1 MTLNNEEGL
10 LNLVCEVKA
19 NSWKFRDGCLLL
31 IENHTRGHKLLKGM
45 RNRLLKI
52 QTLITRHYV
61 ILTSIL
67 YRVQTLTSH
76 NTEESENSP
85 DSPHLG
91 ETKRMRKQCV
101 PQALLHFSCVPGT
114 RLKYIQKAYS
124 EWWYR
129 SERLWPS
136 FLSLTFTLS
145 LLVFLDP
152 LILLMAGPWVESSE
166 PTSYESR
173 SESVSASNN
182 FSSFEMGISRLLESM
197 CACMCMYG
205 KGMGYGWSYAG
216 SSVVILFDQV
226 IVILANYVTLINLN
240 GYTVHCT
247 LTDIMVI

>member
-1 MTLNNEEGL
+1 M
-10 LNLVCEVKA
+10 CEVKA

-52 QTLITRHYV
+52 RTLITRHYV

-67 YRVQTLTSH
+67 YRVRTLTSH

-124 EWWYR
+124 EWWYC

-182 FSSFEMGISRLLESM
+182 FSSFEIGISRLLESM
-197 CACMCMYG
+197 CVHACVCMLRG
-205 KGMGYGWSYAG
+205 WDMGGHMLV
-216 SSVVILFDQV
+216 SSVIILFDQL
-226 IVILANYVTLINLN
+226 IVILANYVTLINLS
-240 GYTVHCT
+240 GYTVHWT
-247 LTDIMVI
+247 LSDIMVIYF